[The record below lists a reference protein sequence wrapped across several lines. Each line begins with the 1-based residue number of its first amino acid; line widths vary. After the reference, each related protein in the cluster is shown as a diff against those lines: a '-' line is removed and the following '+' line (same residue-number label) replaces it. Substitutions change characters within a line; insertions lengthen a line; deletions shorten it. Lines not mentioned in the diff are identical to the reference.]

1 MRIYCA
7 DMKRKPTLKRIEKL
21 RTKCADFGMD
31 FKPLAGIWP
40 DAYECDE
47 LEVVLRWS
55 NSKLDNPSREQ
66 IREALKRKGCHCVEV
81 LQNMAPKYKF
91 GF

>member
-1 MRIYCA
+1 MIVIV
-7 DMKRKPTLKRIEKL
+7 KRKPTAKRIEKL

-47 LEVVLRWS
+47 LDAVFRWS
-55 NSKLDNPSREQ
+55 KSKLDNPSKEQ
-66 IREALKRKGCHCVEV
+66 VREALERKGCHCIEIQQS
-81 LQNMAPKYKF
+81 LSPKYEF
-91 GF
+91 DF